1 LLAPLE
7 EPTIA
12 SGRIREDLP
21 AVVVHI
27 PEVKAVGAMLQIRLA
42 DLLEIPLG
50 GILYNNAMTLVNLG
64 LSFDV

>member
-1 LLAPLE
+1 
-7 EPTIA
+7 
-12 SGRIREDLP
+12 
-21 AVVVHI
+21 
-27 PEVKAVGAMLQIRLA
+27 MLQIRLA